1 MTPARHQSH
10 RSQTQRPPAA
20 RTTATPWRSSLSSL
34 AALASSRRSLRSW
47 SPVASRRYRRRPRRP
62 PEATAPAGR
71 AIDQH
76 AAEQTARIDALDR
89 EERAVARELTALVK
103 LSGSTLAELRG
114 IAARSAAELL
124 VEVGDPR
131 RFTEGGFARFNG
143 SAPLP
148 CSSGE
153 GAGESVRHRFN
164 PHGNRRVNCV
174 LHHMALTQL
183 RGDPRAR
190 QLYDHARQRGHTK
203 PEAMRVLKRRL
214 SDLVHRRMIRDLEGA
229 ARAA

>member
-1 MTPARHQSH
+1 MTR
-10 RSQTQRPPAA
+10 
-20 RTTATPWRSSLSSL
+20 
-34 AALASSRRSLRSW
+34 LRL
-47 SPVASRRYRRRPRRP
+47 RFL
-62 PEATAPAGR
+62 
-71 AIDQH
+71 
-76 AAEQTARIDALDR
+76 AEQTARIDALDR

-103 LSGSTLAELRG
+103 LSGSTLTELRG

-153 GAGESVRHRFN
+153 GAGEPVRHRFN

-183 RGDPRAR
+183 RC
-190 QLYDHARQRGHTK
+190 DHGRDNSTTTHANEATRSQK
-203 PEAMRVLKRRL
+203 PCASSSADSPTSSTAK
-214 SDLVHRRMIRDLEGA
+214 
-229 ARAA
+229 

>member
-1 MTPARHQSH
+1 MRRLLHALQELDTTVYSDPV
-10 RSQTQRPPAA
+10 TQLRL
-20 RTTATPWRSSLSSL
+20 RFL
-34 AALASSRRSLRSW
+34 A
-47 SPVASRRYRRRPRRP
+47 
-62 PEATAPAGR
+62 
-71 AIDQH
+71 DQ
-76 AAEQTARIDALDR
+76 AERIDALDR
-89 EERAVARELTALVK
+89 EERAVARELAALVK
-103 LSGSTLAELRG
+103 PAGSTLAELRG

-153 GAGESVRHRFN
+153 GAGEPVRHRFN

-183 RGDPRAR
+183 RCEPRAR

-203 PEAMRVLKRRL
+203 TEAMRILKRRL
-214 SDLVHRRMIRDLEGA
+214 SDVVYRRMIRDLEA
-229 ARAA
+229 TARAA